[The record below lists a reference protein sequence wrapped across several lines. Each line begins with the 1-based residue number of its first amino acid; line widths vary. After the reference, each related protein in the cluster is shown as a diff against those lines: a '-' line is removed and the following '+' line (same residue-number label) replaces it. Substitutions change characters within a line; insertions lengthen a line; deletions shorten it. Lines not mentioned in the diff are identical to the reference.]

1 MVPMNL
7 EDIAKIA
14 GVSRSTVSRVINDDS
29 RVSDDVRSRVKGV
42 IALHNYH
49 PNAAA
54 RTLASRRSAVIGLLI
69 PEIASTVFTDPWYP
83 ILIQGCMDGCQEQ
96 DLSLMLLMESSTDPD
111 AANRLIQRTL
121 RAGHLDGVVVATSL
135 VDTAEMRLLAE
146 REFPYVV
153 IGRTPTLEST
163 WVDIDNRAAA
173 RNATEHLLGHG
184 RTRPAMIAGPP
195 SIIASIDR
203 VDGFRDAVDEA
214 GLSST
219 VHYASYNQREAYNV
233 ALQLLRSSD
242 PPDAIFASSDVM
254 AVGVIQAARH
264 LGIDVPRQLG
274 VLGFDDIQPDRVAQL
289 GITTVRQPAR
299 ELGRRAVELL
309 NHRLADPAI
318 PHVHEWFSTDL
329 VLRSSCGCVP
339 VDVSIS
345 QPEEPQRK
353 RGDPVPISMT

>member
-1 MVPMNL
+1 
-7 EDIAKIA
+7 
-14 GVSRSTVSRVINDDS
+14 
-29 RVSDDVRSRVKGV
+29 
-42 IALHNYH
+42 
-49 PNAAA
+49 
-54 RTLASRRSAVIGLLI
+54 
-69 PEIASTVFTDPWYP
+69 
-83 ILIQGCMDGCQEQ
+83 
-96 DLSLMLLMESSTDPD
+96 
-111 AANRLIQRTL
+111 
-121 RAGHLDGVVVATSL
+121 
-135 VDTAEMRLLAE
+135 MRLLAE

>member
-1 MVPMNL
+1 MNL

-14 GVSRSTVSRVINDDS
+14 GVSRSTVSRVINNDP
-29 RVSDDVRSRVKGV
+29 RVSDDVRARVKDV
-42 IALHNYH
+42 ISLHNYH

-54 RTLASRRSAVIGLLI
+54 RTLASRRSQVIGLLI

-121 RAGHLDGVVVATSL
+121 RAHHLDGVVVATSL
-135 VDTAEMRLLAE
+135 VDTTEMHLLAE
-146 REFPYVV
+146 RDFPYVV
-153 IGRTPTLEST
+153 IGRTPTLETT

-173 RNATEHLLGHG
+173 RKATRHLLSHG

-195 SIIASIDR
+195 IIIASVDR
-203 VDGFRDAVDEA
+203 IDGFRDAANKA
-214 GLSST
+214 GLTST
-219 VHYASYNQREAYNV
+219 VRYASYNQREAYNV
-233 ALQLLRSSD
+233 ALELLRSPE
-242 PPDAIFASSDVM
+242 PPDAIFAGSDVM

-274 VLGFDDIQPDRVAQL
+274 VIGFDDIQPDRVAQL
-289 GITTVRQPAR
+289 GISTVRQPAR

-309 NHRLADPAI
+309 NDRIGSPAA

-329 VLRSSCGCVP
+329 VLRTSCGCVP
-339 VDVSIS
+339 ADASVS

-353 RGDPVPISMT
+353 RGDPVPAGVT